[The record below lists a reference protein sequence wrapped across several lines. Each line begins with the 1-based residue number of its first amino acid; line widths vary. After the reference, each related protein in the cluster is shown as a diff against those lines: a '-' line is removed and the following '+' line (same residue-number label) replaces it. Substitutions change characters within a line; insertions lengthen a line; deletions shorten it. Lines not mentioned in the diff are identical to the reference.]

1 MDGLFL
7 NQKTNKNIRISYS
20 LKYKHS
26 KKYSLRKNKCYEIN
40 IPGSSIN
47 EKPNSTMLVMLCTG
61 ATFVKKNSCLVAR
74 IVSFDT
80 AGQHLI

>member
-26 KKYSLRKNKCYEIN
+26 KKKYLQKKKKKMIMQYEIN
-40 IPGSSIN
+40 IPRSSIN
-47 EKPNSTMLVMLCTG
+47 EKPNSMSVSYALYGVYFCKEKLML
-61 ATFVKKNSCLVAR
+61 SC
-74 IVSFDT
+74 
-80 AGQHLI
+80 